1 MSVRKI
7 KRRISNLMYARLYRK
22 PVRLSDELRFWNN
35 IAPVGR
41 EFGSPDFE
49 RLLKTSTNGQVSPRT
64 KSTPLLPFRSRSACL
79 ARRGSALVKSSPSSQ
94 LHVEMT

>member
-1 MSVRKI
+1 MLQACTICKFRSYLLVLSVSRSLIGDFRMSARKT
-7 KRRISNLMYARLYRK
+7 KRRISNLMYARLHRK

-49 RLLKTSTNGQVSPRT
+49 RLLEEDIKKWASATTN
-64 KSTPLLPFRSRSACL
+64 
-79 ARRGSALVKSSPSSQ
+79 
-94 LHVEMT
+94 